1 MHPLEN
7 LDSVRT
13 NLARGSSYL
22 SQDLLGRISFSS
34 KELDDTKER
43 EREANKIGQKT
54 RNKSCELIP
63 KKSNNIQFD
72 VGTEKEQNTR
82 SFYFTPTTNS

>member
-43 EREANKIGQKT
+43 ERSE
-54 RNKSCELIP
+54 
-63 KKSNNIQFD
+63 
-72 VGTEKEQNTR
+72 
-82 SFYFTPTTNS
+82 